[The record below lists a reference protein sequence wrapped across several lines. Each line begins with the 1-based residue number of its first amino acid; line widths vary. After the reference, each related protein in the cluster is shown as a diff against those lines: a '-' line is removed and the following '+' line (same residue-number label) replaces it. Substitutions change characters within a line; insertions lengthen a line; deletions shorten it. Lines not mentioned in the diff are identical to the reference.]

1 MTINHDHL
9 LFSYHYELPKE
20 YIAQEPVTPRDISK
34 LLVVQG
40 DNQHQHSH
48 FRDLPKFIQA
58 GDLLVLNNTRV
69 MPARLFGHKTTGAP
83 VEVLLLE
90 EKEPHYWLALVKPGK
105 RLKLGSRIV
114 FSHSYEEH
122 LQASPLTAK
131 VVERDEDTGGRWLK
145 FEIQPDHTLKEL
157 LQEFG
162 HVPLPPYIVD
172 SHADPERYQTVYGS
186 HSGSA
191 AAPTAGLHFTPELL
205 GMLKDQGIKVDFL
218 TLHVGVGTFRPLE
231 SLNITEHKMH
241 QEWLEVS
248 PKLVG
253 LIQETKRAGN
263 RVYAVGTTVARA
275 LESAAAQGELQP
287 YRGKTDL
294 YIYPGYRW
302 RVVDGMI
309 TNFHLPRSSL
319 LLMVSSLIGRERV
332 LALYQEA
339 IAKEYRFYSFGDAML
354 ITPEAVQQL

>member
-40 DNQHQHSH
+40 DNQHHHGH
-48 FRDLPKFIQA
+48 FRDLPKFIQV

-90 EKEPHYWLALVKPGK
+90 EREPHYWLALVKPGK

-114 FSHSYEEH
+114 FSHSHEEH

-131 VVERDEDTGGRWLK
+131 VVDRDEDTGGRWLK
-145 FEIQPDHTLKEL
+145 FEIQPGHTLEEL

-162 HVPLPPYIVD
+162 HVPLPPYITD

-186 HSGSA
+186 NSGSA

-205 GMLKDQGIKVDFL
+205 GVLKDQGVKIDFL

-248 PKLVG
+248 PKLVE

-319 LLMVSSLIGRERV
+319 LLMVSSLIGRER
-332 LALYQEA
+332 LLSLYQEA

-354 ITPEAVQQL
+354 ITPEAVHQL